1 MPEPRESLGRTPPP
15 SEAALAA
22 TEVEEIFRCSGAYLE
37 GHFLLTSG
45 LHSPAY
51 LEKFSVLQHPQYTTR
66 LCGELARLFRE
77 AGVETVVGPVTGGMI
92 LAYEVARQLGVRF
105 LFTEREQG
113 VMTLRRGFTLRPQE
127 RVLVVEDVLTT
138 GSSAREVVELCRRLG
153 AEVVGAGVLVDRSGG
168 QAVLG
173 MPYRALWTLKVAAW
187 PPEECPLCRRNV
199 PLTSRGSRHL

>member
-1 MPEPRESLGRTPPP
+1 MG
-15 SEAALAA
+15 AA
-22 TEVEEIFRCSGAYLE
+22 EVEEIFRRSGAYLE

-51 LEKFSVLQHPQYTTR
+51 LEKFSVLQHPEHTTR
-66 LCGELARLFRE
+66 LCGELARLFRG
-77 AGVETVVGPVTGGMI
+77 AGVETVVGPVTGGML

-105 LFTEREQG
+105 FFTEREQG
-113 VMTLRRGFTLRPQE
+113 VMALRRGFALRPQE

-153 AEVVGAGVLVDRSGG
+153 AEVVGVGVLVDRSGG
-168 QAVLG
+168 RANLG
-173 MPYRALWTLKVAAW
+173 VPYRALWTLQIAAW
-187 PPEECPLCRRNV
+187 PPEECPLCRQKI